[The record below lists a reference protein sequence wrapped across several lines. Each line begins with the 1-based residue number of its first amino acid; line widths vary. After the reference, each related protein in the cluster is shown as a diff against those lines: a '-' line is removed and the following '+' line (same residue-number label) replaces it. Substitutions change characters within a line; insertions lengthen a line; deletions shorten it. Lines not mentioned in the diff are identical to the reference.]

1 MEKRVRTKK
10 PNSGGQNIISKISDP
25 GHQWKYDLW
34 PLKLMALIFIIANFH
49 WLNKPPISK
58 AGLIV
63 IFEGLFLIYTL
74 LFFILFKI
82 KPSFKVQILNLVLD
96 FLFIAFFD
104 YLSLSLFSYSS
115 RIYALYLIPVIY
127 CSYWFKWSF
136 TLVFVTMV
144 SVVYTLFNFYTPD
157 MALFYTTG
165 EKIGKLVQITGI
177 FYISALVVILYKRKT
192 QKVFIDAEKLEQ
204 IKESTQTLLKDKI
217 DGFMAIDEKGN
228 ITEANQLARE
238 LLEYSEEEI
247 YKINVKEIYAPG
259 EASRIMKSLR
269 QSPDGTINIKTCH
282 QSKEKEEMPILLSAS
297 LLYDRELDL
306 AEMFA
311 KGKKF
316 PSIGYFRD
324 IRDEEIFDDIARDI
338 TAMTNEKALLDKI
351 VEIVAN
357 TIKSETCCVLIY
369 NEKNALIEIF
379 SKYGMPEPPK
389 RDIAIE
395 SYAENESLTGKV
407 FVSGKTRNVSNIDV
421 AKKQPEEEGINWEKA
436 EKFAKYSRFGDF
448 KHFLGTPLRIQG
460 EVYGV
465 IRVLN
470 KYLNDK
476 ELDRQG
482 FMDKDILL
490 LKRIAHQVSI
500 LLEKVRNKERF
511 EAISKVGIELNAKV
525 DVKLDDLLGIIAR
538 GVVDGMKFKACSLR
552 LIEDSNKLRISAYY
566 GLEGEYKNER
576 FTLKI
581 GRGISGKVAEYGK
594 MIIVEDL
601 KNEKDY
607 KFKELLEKE
616 GPRSMLSIPLKH
628 HNRVI
633 GVINCYTGRK
643 HKFTD
648 QEIRIME
655 TFAVYAAVAIQNK
668 KRIDELMALNE
679 IGEEL
684 LMPFQ
689 PDKSKPFGSEKLLDI
704 ILQRARAIS
713 GANRVCIKRYDERS
727 EEMKTVKVLNCP
739 WYKKNSDYPLNI
751 KEGLGDE
758 ILAKIINDGC
768 SRIILNFD
776 EIREKLRP
784 GPDWE
789 HFKDVKSGALVP
801 IKIDKK
807 VFGIIF
813 LDSYKYNFFTRDDLP
828 VLEAFSNQ
836 AAIALKNARF
846 FNKLHM
852 VTETF
857 PKISELDVDI
867 DRVLKS
873 IVEIAAKI
881 LEIDILILYI
891 YEAKQKKI
899 KWPPIHFG
907 DIKYPE
913 IMESE
918 EISSD
923 KPLSFVKRG
932 TSHYANKSQEDSI
945 MSKKGKPPRKEF
957 PGGFVFREGITSS
970 AGIVLNVGQ
979 EIVGVMFINYRTP
992 HEFNIDERQIIEI
1005 FASYIAIAIQNVIHF
1020 SEKKAADTMNTI
1032 GKLSANFAH
1041 KIKNDIGT
1049 ISLYTSDLMD
1059 ETKPDTPQYLPLIR
1073 IKEKTLKITT
1083 DINFLSNISKVY
1095 VHEKKLIHI
1104 NDLIKELKSEIL
1116 PDLEIK
1122 KIILEIEI
1130 QPDLPKA
1137 EIDSTQVKM
1146 VFINLAQNSIDA
1158 MPEGGKIF
1166 LSVSKSNE
1174 NLVFHWTDTGGG
1186 IPPKYAH
1193 KIFDVLWSTKDNGSG
1208 LGLFYAKTIIEE
1220 HGGSI
1225 SLDTTHKKGARFVIT
1240 LPVKEPSNLEV

>member
-1 MEKRVRTKK
+1 MRTKK
-10 PNSGGQNIISKISDP
+10 TNSSGQNIISKIYDP

-34 PLKLMALIFIIANFH
+34 PLKLMALLFIIANFH

-58 AGLIV
+58 SGLIV

-74 LFFILFKI
+74 LFFVLFKI

-136 TLVFVTMV
+136 TLVFVTIV

-165 EKIGKLVQITGI
+165 EKFGKLVPITGI
-177 FYISALVVILYKRKT
+177 FYLSALAVNLYKKKT
-192 QKVFIDAEKLEQ
+192 QRAFIDAEKLEQ

-238 LLEYSEEEI
+238 LLGYSEEEI

-269 QSPDGTINIKTCH
+269 QSPDGTINIKTCY
-282 QSKEKEEMPILLSAS
+282 QSKEKEKMPILLSAS
-297 LLYDRELDL
+297 LLYDRELNL
-306 AEMFA
+306 GEMVA

-324 IRDEEIFDDIARDI
+324 IRAEDIFENIAREIASI
-338 TAMTNEKALLDKI
+338 TYERALLDKI
-351 VEIVAN
+351 VEIVAK

-369 NEKNALIEIF
+369 NEKNARIELF
-379 SKYGMPEPPK
+379 SEYGMPGPLKEDK
-389 RDIAIE
+389 AIE
-395 SYAENESLTGKV
+395 SYAVYESLAGKV
-407 FVSGKTRNVSNIDV
+407 FGSGKTQNVSNIDV
-421 AKKQPEEEGINWEKA
+421 SKKQPDDAGIKWKNA

-476 ELDRQG
+476 ELDKQG

-490 LKRIAHQVSI
+490 LIRIAHQVSI

-525 DVKLDDLLGIIAR
+525 DVTLDDLLSIIAR
-538 GVVDGMKFKACSLR
+538 GVVEGMKFKACYLR
-552 LIEDSNKLRISAYY
+552 LIEDSNKLRIKTYC
-566 GLEGEYKNER
+566 GLKGEYKNER
-576 FTLKI
+576 FTSKI
-581 GRGISGKVAEYGK
+581 GQGISGKVAKTGEMK
-594 MIIVEDL
+594 VVEDL
-601 KNEKDY
+601 EREKDF
-607 KFKELLEKE
+607 KFREELLEKE
-616 GPRSMLSIPLKH
+616 GLKSMLSIPLKY
-628 HNRVI
+628 HNRII
-633 GVINCYTGRK
+633 GVINCYTGRT
-643 HKFTD
+643 HTFTD
-648 QEIRIME
+648 QEIQIME

-668 KRIDELMALNE
+668 KRMDELLALNE
-679 IGEEL
+679 IGGEL

-689 PDKSKPFGSEKLLDI
+689 PDRSEPFGSEKLLDI
-704 ILQRARAIS
+704 ILQQAKAIS
-713 GANRVCIKRYDERS
+713 GANRVCIKRYDERL
-727 EEMKTVKVLNCP
+727 EEMETIKVLNCP

-768 SRIILNFD
+768 SRIISNFD

-789 HFKDVKSGALVP
+789 HFKEVKSSALVP

-813 LDSYKYNFFTRDDLP
+813 LDSYKYNFFTGDDLP
-828 VLEAFSNQ
+828 VLEAFSTQ
-836 AAIALKNARF
+836 AAIALRNARF

-852 VTETF
+852 VTDTF
-857 PKISELDVDI
+857 PRISELDVDI
-867 DRVLKS
+867 ERVLKS
-873 IVEIAAKI
+873 IVEIAAKV
-881 LEIDILILYI
+881 LETDILVLHI
-891 YEAKQKKI
+891 YDAKHKKI

-907 DIKYPE
+907 NIQYHE
-913 IMESE
+913 FMESE
-918 EISSD
+918 DISSD
-923 KPLSFVKRG
+923 KPLSFIKKG

-945 MSKKGKPPRKEF
+945 MSSKGKPTRKEF
-957 PGGFVFREGITSS
+957 PGRFVFREGITSS
-970 AGIVLNVGQ
+970 AGIVLKVGL
-979 EIVGVMFINYRTP
+979 EIVGVMFINYQTP
-992 HEFNIDERQIIEI
+992 HDFNTDERQIIEI
-1005 FASYIAIAIQNVIHF
+1005 FASYIAIAIQNVMHF
-1020 SEKKAADTMNTI
+1020 SEKKTADTMSTI

-1049 ISLYTSDLMD
+1049 INLYTGDLID

-1073 IKEKTLKITT
+1073 IKEKILKITQ
-1083 DINFLSNISKVY
+1083 LR
-1095 VHEKKLIHI
+1095 
-1104 NDLIKELKSEIL
+1104 
-1116 PDLEIK
+1116 
-1122 KIILEIEI
+1122 
-1130 QPDLPKA
+1130 
-1137 EIDSTQVKM
+1137 
-1146 VFINLAQNSIDA
+1146 
-1158 MPEGGKIF
+1158 
-1166 LSVSKSNE
+1166 SV
-1174 NLVFHWTDTGGG
+1174 
-1186 IPPKYAH
+1186 
-1193 KIFDVLWSTKDNGSG
+1193 
-1208 LGLFYAKTIIEE
+1208 
-1220 HGGSI
+1220 
-1225 SLDTTHKKGARFVIT
+1225 
-1240 LPVKEPSNLEV
+1240 

>member
-1 MEKRVRTKK
+1 MKR
-10 PNSGGQNIISKISDP
+10 NSGEQNFISKFYDP

-34 PLKLMALIFIIANFH
+34 PLKLLALLFIIANFH
-49 WLNKPPISK
+49 LLNKTPVSK
-58 AGLIV
+58 SVLIAV
-63 IFEGLFLIYTL
+63 FECLFFIYIL
-74 LFFILFKI
+74 LFFVLFKI
-82 KPSFKVQILNLVLD
+82 KPSFKVPIINLVLD

-104 YLSLSLFSYSS
+104 YLSLSSFGYSS

-127 CSYWFKWSF
+127 CSYWFKWSY

-144 SVVYTLFNFYTPD
+144 SVVYTLLNFYTPD

-165 EKIGKLVQITGI
+165 EKIGKLVPITGI
-177 FYISALVVILYKRKT
+177 FYLSALAVTLYKKKT
-192 QKVFIDAEKLEQ
+192 QKAFIDAEKLGQ

-238 LLEYSEEEI
+238 LLGYSEEEI
-247 YKINVKEIYAPG
+247 YKINVKDIYAPG
-259 EASRIMKSLR
+259 EASKIMRGLR
-269 QSPDGTINIKTCH
+269 QSPDGSINIKTWY
-282 QSKEKEEMPILLSAS
+282 QSKEKEKMPILLSAS
-297 LLYDRELDL
+297 FVYDRESNLR
-306 AEMFA
+306 EMLA

-324 IRDEEIFDDIARDI
+324 IRAEDIFDNIARDI
-338 TAMTNEKALLDKI
+338 TAMTNEKALLDRI
-351 VEIVAN
+351 VEIVAK

-379 SKYGMPEPPK
+379 SQYGMPEPPGG
-389 RDIAIE
+389 DIAIE

-407 FVSGKTRNVSNIDV
+407 FVSGKPRNVSNIDV
-421 AKKQPEEEGINWEKA
+421 AKKQPDEAGIKWENA
-436 EKFAKYSRFGDF
+436 EKFAKYSKYGDF

-476 ELDRQG
+476 ELDNKG
-482 FMDKDILL
+482 FMEKDILL
-490 LKRIAHQVSI
+490 LKRIANQVSI

-538 GVVDGMKFKACSLR
+538 GAVEGIKFRACSLR
-552 LIEDSNKLRISAYY
+552 LIEDSNKLRIKGHY
-566 GLEGEYKNER
+566 GFKREYKEER

-581 GRGISGKVAEYGK
+581 GEGISGEIAEIGEMK
-594 MIIVEDL
+594 AVEDL
-601 KNEKDY
+601 KEKNNF
-607 KFKELLEKE
+607 KFKKELLKKE
-616 GPRSMLSIPLKH
+616 GLKSMLSIPLKH
-628 HNRVI
+628 HNRII
-633 GVINCYTGRK
+633 GVINCYTGKK

-648 QEIRIME
+648 QEIQIME
-655 TFAVYAAVAIQNK
+655 TFAVYAGVAIQNK
-668 KRIDELMALNE
+668 KRVDELLALNE
-679 IGEEL
+679 IGGEL
-684 LMPFQ
+684 LKPFQ
-689 PDKSKPFGSEKLLDI
+689 PEKWEPFGSEKLLDI
-704 ILQRARAIS
+704 ILQQAKAIS
-713 GANRVCIKRYDERS
+713 GANRVCIKRYDERL
-727 EEMKTVKVLNCP
+727 EEMRTVRVLNCP
-739 WYKKNSDYPLNI
+739 WCEKNSDYPLNI
-751 KEGLGDE
+751 KEGFGDE

-768 SRIILNFD
+768 SRIISNFD

-789 HFKDVKSGALVP
+789 HFKEVKSSALVP

-813 LDSYKYNFFTRDDLP
+813 LDSYKYNFFTGDDLK

-836 AAIALKNARF
+836 AAIALKNARL

-881 LEIDILILYI
+881 LETDIFILYI

-923 KPLSFVKRG
+923 KPLSFIKKG
-932 TSHYANKSQEDSI
+932 TSHYANKSQDDSI
-945 MSKKGKPPRKEF
+945 MSSKGKPTRKGF
-957 PGGFVFREGITSS
+957 PDCFVLREGITSS
-970 AGIVLNVGQ
+970 AGILLKVGQ

-992 HEFNIDERQIIEI
+992 HEFNADERQIIEI
-1005 FASYIAIAIQNVIHF
+1005 FASYIAIAIQNVMHF
-1020 SEKKAADTMNTI
+1020 SEKKTADAMNTI

-1049 ISLYTSDLMD
+1049 INLYTGDLMD
-1059 ETKPDTPQYLPLIR
+1059 ETKPEAPQYFPLTQ
-1073 IKEKTLKITT
+1073 IKDKILKITK
-1083 DINFLSNISKVY
+1083 DINFLSSTSKMY

-1104 NDLIKELKSEIL
+1104 NDLIKELQSEIL

-1122 KIILEIEI
+1122 KITLEIEI
-1130 QPDLPKA
+1130 QPDLPKL
-1137 EIDSTQVKM
+1137 EIDPTQIKM

-1158 MPEGGKIF
+1158 MLGGGKIF
-1166 LSVSKSNE
+1166 LSISKSNE

-1193 KIFDVLWSTKDNGSG
+1193 KIFNVLWSTKDNGSG
-1208 LGLFYAKTIIEE
+1208 LGLFYSKTIIEE

-1225 SLDTTHKKGARFVIT
+1225 SLDTNQKKGARFVIT
-1240 LPVKEPSNLEV
+1240 LPVKEPSDLEV